1 MPLYSHDRLK
11 KLFAGQE
18 SPNPEIRNKWKLC
31 HRYYN
36 LAGAVC
42 VLGIVYAG
50 ILRQDNS
57 LLGLAV
63 GVGLIAIAIFLEY
76 ISQHYQQQLSNKL
89 HQRGEPMNSN
99 Q

>member
-76 ISQHYQQQLSNKL
+76 ISQHYQQQISNIL
-89 HQRGEPMNSN
+89 HQRGEPTAGN